1 MKVESRNLRTGRGE
15 QAAART
21 DSHLLQLKLREL
33 PTNSGRKEQPLGR
46 IVNLHLDTPSTVADM
61 KKFHSCD
68 LNKRPNPL
76 PSKPAPS
83 LQL

>member
-15 QAAART
+15 QAGGRT
-21 DSHLLQLKLREL
+21 DCHLLQLKLRDL
-33 PTNSGRKEQPLGR
+33 PSSGGRKEQPLGR

-76 PSKPAPS
+76 PSKPTPS